1 MKKLL
6 AMLLTLTLLLT
17 MGTLSTLAEGVKLE
31 MSIGGEAGEAAIA
44 ELKNL
49 LAGFTEETG
58 IEVELVEEGDDHEAI
73 MKTRMASNNLPDLFS
88 THGWCVLRYG
98 DYCMDLSNE
107 EWVANMDPS
116 IKAVMT
122 NADGQILGCPL
133 TQWTFAMVYDEAV
146 FEEVGIDP
154 ADIVTWADLF
164 DACQKLAD
172 AGKTPV
178 VLPGKNNGLA
188 GHLEMMNAF
197 YAVDN
202 SPYEAKEAL
211 LDGSFDFTEHTEL
224 LSIFAQIHDN
234 GWTNEDI
241 FTADSDTVQRYMGSG
256 DYGIWLWSGPTYI
269 ASLCS
274 SFPERSY
281 GFIPTPAVD
290 ENSDNSVT
298 VGEGTS
304 FAIWK
309 DTPHPEEAKAL
320 LNYLTRVD
328 VLTAFVNVNGGLP
341 GFTNIEVPDAISLN
355 KYREG
360 VARAKGNIQ
369 YTNFFDRAWLPSG
382 MWNAMGEAMGTLM
395 DGDVAADNLAEAAQV
410 LQDAYES
417 LT

>member
-1 MKKLL
+1 MKKIL
-6 AMLLTLTLLLT
+6 AMLLV
-17 MGTLSTLAEGVKLE
+17 LSLVMLGAFTAMAEAVKLE
-31 MSIGGEAGEAAIA
+31 MTIGGEASEASLA
-44 ELKNL
+44 ELRNL
-49 LAGFTEETG
+49 LDKFTEETG
-58 IEVELVEEGDDHEAI
+58 IEVELVTEGADHEAI
-73 MKTRMASNNLPDLFS
+73 MKTRMAANKLPDLFS

-98 DYCMDLSNE
+98 DYCMDLSDQ

-122 NADGQILGCPL
+122 NSEGQILGCPL
-133 TQWTFAMVYDEAV
+133 TQWTFAMVYSEAV

-197 YAVDN
+197 YALDN

-211 LDGSFDFTEHTEL
+211 LDGTFDFTEHTEL
-224 LSIFAQIHDN
+224 LSLLAQIKDN
-234 GWTNEDI
+234 GWANEDI
-241 FTADSDTVQRYMGSG
+241 FTADGDTVQRYMGSG

-269 ASLCS
+269 ASLNAY
-274 SFPERSY
+274 FPDLEF

-290 ENSDNSVT
+290 ENSDNAVT

-309 DTPHPEEAKAL
+309 DTPHPEEAKQL
-320 LNYLTRVD
+320 LNFLTRED
-328 VLTAFVNVNGGLP
+328 VLTSYANVNGGLP
-341 GFTNIEVPDAISLN
+341 GFTNIEIPDAVSLN

-360 VARAKGNIQ
+360 VARVKGNIQ

-382 MWNAMGEAMGTLM
+382 MWNSMGEAAGTLM
-395 DGDVAADNLAEAAQV
+395 DGDCAADNVAEAAQI
-410 LQDAYES
+410 LQDAFES
-417 LT
+417 LY